1 MLILLVRKQRINPH
15 ATLAQEGTTTD
26 IIANFLGVEK
36 RTLKKAEAIVEVAEQ
51 NPNNLKH

>member
-36 RTLKKAEAIVEVAEQ
+36 RTLKKAEAIVEVAA
-51 NPNNLKH
+51 KS